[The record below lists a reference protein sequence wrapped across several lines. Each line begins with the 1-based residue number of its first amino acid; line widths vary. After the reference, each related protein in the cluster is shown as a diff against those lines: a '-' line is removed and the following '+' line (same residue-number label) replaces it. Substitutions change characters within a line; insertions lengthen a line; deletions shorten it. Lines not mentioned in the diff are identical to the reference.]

1 MQVTRTFDI
10 LTAFKKK
17 WPGKQD
23 ALASKQNGE
32 WRRYSISEYTEM
44 VSLFSYGLLSM
55 GFKKGDKIATIS
67 NNRPEW
73 NFADMGM
80 SSVGVVHV
88 PIYPTISD
96 EEFKYI
102 LTHSDARMLI
112 VSDKSLYT
120 RLKPISESISSLEK
134 LYTFNQI
141 EEVPNYNEI
150 IDLGKQ
156 NSEKYKEELKTISEG
171 IDPNDMVSII
181 YTSGTTGVSK
191 GVMLSHDNIIS
202 NVRAVD
208 PRFNITSN
216 FRVLSFLPLCHIYE
230 RMVNYIY
237 QYKGVSIYYAE
248 NMGTIADNLKE
259 LKINIFV
266 TVPRLLERVYDKII
280 GKGKDLKGIKKMIF
294 FWAVSLGLKYQ
305 DTGNSWWYNFRLNI
319 ARKLIFSKW
328 QQALGG
334 DIRFIMTG
342 GAALQVRLARIFWAA
357 NIPVLEGYGLTE
369 TSPVLAVNYFEE
381 PDNIRFGTVG
391 RPLDNV
397 EIKIAEDGEILAKGP
412 NIMLGYY
419 KEPEQTSDVIDQDG
433 WFHTGDIGKIVD
445 DKFLKITDRKKEI
458 FKTSSGKY
466 IAPQVIENKL
476 KESLFIDQAMVVGE
490 NEKFVSA
497 LISPNF
503 EFLHNWCS
511 IHKVNFRD
519 NSELIRIPEVAARY
533 QKEVN
538 KINKTLGATEQI
550 KRFRLVHEE
559 WSPLTGELSPT
570 LKLRRSIIYKK
581 YDHLMQEI
589 FRYNGVKD
597 EAELLDRMKK
607 KQNNNNPV
615 NNK

>member
-10 LTAFKKK
+10 LDAFKEK
-17 WPGKQD
+17 WPDKQD
-23 ALASKQNGE
+23 ALASKTSGE
-32 WRRYSISEYTEM
+32 WRRYSIAEYAELARN
-44 VSLFSYGLLSM
+44 VSYGLLSL

-80 SSVGVVHV
+80 SAVGAVHV

-120 RLKPISESISSLEK
+120 RLKPIADSIPEIEK
-134 LYTFNQI
+134 FYTFNEVEGAPNFLELI
-141 EEVPNYNEI
+141 E
-150 IDLGKQ
+150 LGKQ
-156 NSEKYKEELKTISEG
+156 NADKYRDELVKVKES
-171 IDPNDMVSII
+171 IDPGELVSII

-191 GVMLSHDNIIS
+191 GVMLSHNNIVS
-202 NVRAVD
+202 NVKTVD
-208 PRFNITSN
+208 PRFNITSD

-248 NMGTIADNLKE
+248 SMATIADNLRE
-259 LKINIFV
+259 LKVNLFV

-280 GKGKDLKGIKKMIF
+280 GKGKDLKGIKKSLF

-305 DTGNSWWYNFRLNI
+305 DTGNSWWYNFRLKI

-334 DIRFIMTG
+334 KIEFIMTG
-342 GAALQVRLARIFWAA
+342 GAAIQVRLARIFWAA
-357 NIPVLEGYGLTE
+357 GIPVLEGYGLTE

-381 PDNIRFGTVG
+381 PGNVRFGTVG
-391 RPLDNV
+391 PPVDNT
-397 EIKIAEDGEILAKGP
+397 EIRIAEDGEILAKGP
-412 NIMLGYY
+412 GIMLGYY
-419 KEPEQTSDVIDQDG
+419 KDPDQTAQAIDKDG
-433 WFHTGDIGKIVD
+433 WFHTGDIGVMEEN
-445 DKFLKITDRKKEI
+445 KFLKITDRKKEI

-466 IAPQVIENKL
+466 IAPQVIENKI

-497 LISPNF
+497 IIVPNF

-511 IHKVNFRD
+511 IHKVNYRD
-519 NSELIRIPEVAARY
+519 NEELIRVPDVMARF
-533 QKEVN
+533 QREITE
-538 KINKTLGATEQI
+538 INAKLGVTEQI

-559 WSPLTGELSPT
+559 WTPISGELSPT
-570 LKLRRSIIYKK
+570 LKLRRNVVYEK

-589 FRYNGVKD
+589 YGHSSTKD
-597 EAELLDRMKK
+597 EAELLERMKK
-607 KQNNNNPV
+607 KAGTNSV
-615 NNK
+615 NKKQ

>member
-1 MQVTRTFDI
+1 MEVTRTFDI
-10 LTAFKKK
+10 LTAFEKK
-17 WPGKQD
+17 WPDKQD

-32 WRRYSISEYTEM
+32 WRKYNISEYSEM
-44 VSLFSYGLLSM
+44 ARNFSYGLLSM
-55 GFKKGDKIATIS
+55 GLKKEDKIATIS

-73 NFADMGM
+73 NIADMGM
-80 SSVGVVHV
+80 SGVGVVHV

-102 LTHSDARMLI
+102 LTHSDAKILI

-120 RLKPISESISSLEK
+120 RLKPISDGIPNIAK
-134 LYTFNQI
+134 LFTFNQI
-141 EEVPNYNEI
+141 EGAANYSDI
-150 IDLGKQ
+150 IELGKQ
-156 NSEKYKEELKTISEG
+156 NADKYKEELERIKES

-191 GVMLSHDNIIS
+191 GVMLSHNNIIS
-202 NVRAVD
+202 NVKSVD
-208 PRFNITSN
+208 PRFNITPE

-248 NMGTIADNLKE
+248 SMATIADNLRE
-259 LKINIFV
+259 LKINLFV

-280 GKGKDLKGIKKMIF
+280 GKGKDLKGIKKTIF

-305 DTGNSWWYNFRLNI
+305 DTGNSWWYNFRLKI

-334 DIRFIMTG
+334 EIQFIMTG
-342 GAALQVRLARIFWAA
+342 GAAIQVRLARIFWAA

-381 PDNIRFGTVG
+381 PDNVRFGTVG
-391 RPLDNV
+391 PPVNNV
-397 EIKIAEDGEILAKGP
+397 EIKIAEDGEILARGP

-419 KEPEQTSDVIDQDG
+419 KNPEQTAEVIDQDG
-433 WFHTGDIGKIVD
+433 WFHTGDIGVMVEN
-445 DKFLKITDRKKEI
+445 KFLKITDRKKEI

-466 IAPQVIENKL
+466 IAPQIIENQL
-476 KESLFIDQAMVVGE
+476 KESLFIDQAMILGE

-497 LISPNF
+497 LIVPNF

-511 IHKVNFRD
+511 IHKVNYRD
-519 NSELIRIPEVAARY
+519 NIELISTPEVIDRY
-533 QKEVN
+533 KRE
-538 KINKTLGATEQI
+538 INELNICMGVTEQI

-559 WSPLTGELSPT
+559 WSPLSGELSPT
-570 LKLRRSIIYKK
+570 LKLRRNIVHEK
-581 YDHLMQEI
+581 YSHLIQEI
-589 FRYNGVKD
+589 YGHGGVKD
-597 EAELLDRMKK
+597 EAEFLEKMKK
-607 KQNNNNPV
+607 KASSYKGDQ
-615 NNK
+615 K

>member
-10 LTAFKKK
+10 LTSFKQK
-17 WPGKQD
+17 WPDKED

-32 WRRYSISEYTEM
+32 WRRYSISEYSEL
-44 VSLFSYGLLSM
+44 VRLFSCGLLSM
-55 GFKKGDKIATIS
+55 GFRKGDKIATIS

-80 SSVGVVHV
+80 SSIGVVHV

-112 VSDKSLYT
+112 VSDKSLYA
-120 RLKPISESISSLEK
+120 RLKPISDSIPALK
-134 LYTFNQI
+134 NLYTFNQI
-141 EEVPNYNEI
+141 EGAPNYAEI
-150 IDLGKQ
+150 IGLGKK
-156 NSEKYKEELKTISEG
+156 NSDKYGQELEKIKES
-171 IDPNDMVSII
+171 IDPGDMVSII

-191 GVMLSHDNIIS
+191 GVILSHDNIIS
-202 NVRAVD
+202 NVKAVD
-208 PRFNITSN
+208 PRFKITHE

-248 NMGTIADNLKE
+248 SMATIADNLRE
-259 LKINIFV
+259 LKINLFV

-280 GKGKDLKGIKKMIF
+280 GKGKDLSGIKKMIF
-294 FWAVSLGLKYQ
+294 FWAVSLGLKYR
-305 DTGNSWWYNFRLNI
+305 DTGNSWWYNFRLKI

-334 DIRFIMTG
+334 EIRFIMTG
-342 GAALQVRLARIFWAA
+342 GAAIQVRLARIFWAA
-357 NIPVLEGYGLTE
+357 GIPVLEGYGLTE

-381 PDNIRFGTVG
+381 PDNVRFGTVG
-391 RPLDNV
+391 PPLTNV
-397 EIKIAEDGEILAKGP
+397 QIKIAEDGEILAKGP

-419 KEPEQTSDVIDQDG
+419 KDPEQTARVIDGDG
-433 WFHTGDIGKIVD
+433 WFHTGDIGIMEEG
-445 DKFLKITDRKKEI
+445 KFLKITDRKKEI

-466 IAPQVIENKL
+466 IAPQVIENKI

-497 LISPNF
+497 LIVPNF

-519 NSELIRIPEVAARY
+519 NSDLIKIPEVIARF
-533 QKEVN
+533 QRE
-538 KINKTLGATEQI
+538 INEINSGLGMTEQI
-550 KRFRLVHEE
+550 KRFRLVHDE
-559 WSPLTGELSPT
+559 WSPLSGELSPT
-570 LKLRRSIIYKK
+570 LKLRRNVVYEK
-581 YDHLMQEI
+581 YGHLMQEI
-589 FRYNGVKD
+589 YGHSGVKD
-597 EAELLDRMKK
+597 EAELLNRMKK
-607 KQNNNNPV
+607 KAANNQV

>member
-1 MQVTRTFDI
+1 MEITRTFDI
-10 LTAFKKK
+10 LTAFEKK
-17 WPGKQD
+17 WPEKED
-23 ALASKQNGE
+23 ALASKQQGE
-32 WRRYSISEYTEM
+32 WKKYSISEYAGI
-44 VSLFSYGLLSM
+44 VRLFSCGLLSM

-80 SSVGVVHV
+80 SGIGVVHV

-96 EEFKYI
+96 EEFRYI

-112 VSDKSLYT
+112 VSDKTLYD
-120 RLKPISESISSLEK
+120 RLKPVADSIPALEK
-134 LYTFNQI
+134 LYTFNEIEGAPNYSEIIEAGRQNEEKFK
-141 EEVPNYNEI
+141 EEVETI
-150 IDLGKQ
+150 KQ
-156 NSEKYKEELKTISEG
+156 G
-171 IDPNDMVSII
+171 IDPDDLVSII

-191 GVMLSHDNIIS
+191 GVMLCHRNIIS
-202 NVRAVD
+202 NVKAVD
-208 PRFNITSN
+208 PRFLITPDY
-216 FRVLSFLPLCHIYE
+216 RVLSFLPLCHIYE
-230 RMVNYIY
+230 RMVNYMY

-248 NMGTIADNLKE
+248 SMATIADNLKE
-259 LKINIFV
+259 LKVNLFV

-280 GKGKDLKGIKKMIF
+280 GKGKDLKGIKKVLF

-305 DTGNSWWYNFRLNI
+305 DTGNSWWYNFRLGI

-334 DIRFIMTG
+334 NIRFIMTG
-342 GAALQVRLARIFWAA
+342 GAAIQVRLTRIFWAA
-357 NIPVLEGYGLTE
+357 GLPVLEGYGLTE

-381 PDNIRFGTVG
+381 PDNVRFGTVG
-391 RPLDNV
+391 PPLENL
-397 EIKIAEDGEILAKGP
+397 EIRIADDGEILARGP

-419 KEPEQTSDVIDQDG
+419 KNPEQTAEVIDSDG
-433 WFHTGDIGKIVD
+433 WFHTGDIGMMVD

-476 KESLFIDQAMVVGE
+476 KESLFIDQTMVVGE

-519 NSELIRIPEVAARY
+519 NTELIKIPEVIARY
-533 QKEVN
+533 QRE
-538 KINKTLGATEQI
+538 INELNQNLGVTEQI
-550 KRFRLVHEE
+550 KRFRLVQEE
-559 WSPLTGELSPT
+559 WTPASGELSPT
-570 LKLRRSIIYKK
+570 LKLRRKIVYEK

-589 FRYNGVKD
+589 YRHGKEQD
-597 EAELLDRMKK
+597 EAELLDKMKK
-607 KQNNNNPV
+607 KASG
-615 NNK
+615 NKVDKK

>member
-10 LTAFKKK
+10 LTAFEKK

-32 WRRYSISEYTEM
+32 WRRYSISEYAGM

-88 PIYPTISD
+88 PVYPTISD

-141 EEVPNYNEI
+141 EGAPHYSEI
-150 IDLGKQ
+150 TEAGKQ
-156 NSEKYKEELKTISEG
+156 NADKYKEELDSIKKS
-171 IDPNDMVSII
+171 IDPDDMISII

-202 NVRAVD
+202 NVKAVD
-208 PRFNITSN
+208 PRFNITSD

-259 LKINIFV
+259 LKINLFV

-294 FWAVSLGLKYQ
+294 FWAVSLGLKYK
-305 DTGNSWWYNFRLNI
+305 DTGNSRWYNFRLKI

-342 GAALQVRLARIFWAA
+342 GAAIQVRLARIFWAA
-357 NIPVLEGYGLTE
+357 DIPVLEGYGLTE

-381 PDNIRFGTVG
+381 PGNVRFGTVG
-391 RPLDNV
+391 PPLDNV
-397 EIKIAEDGEILAKGP
+397 GIKIAEDGEILAKGP
-412 NIMLGYY
+412 NVMLGYY
-419 KEPEQTSDVIDQDG
+419 KDPEQTERVIDEDG
-433 WFHTGDIGKIVD
+433 WFHTGDIGVIEE

-497 LISPNF
+497 LIVPNF

-519 NSELIRIPEVAARY
+519 NAELIKIPEVVARY
-533 QKEVN
+533 QKEINDLN
-538 KINKTLGATEQI
+538 KNLGVTEQI
-550 KRFRLVHEE
+550 RRFRLVHEE
-559 WSPLTGELSPT
+559 WSPLSGELSPT
-570 LKLRRSIIYKK
+570 LKLRRNVVYKK

-589 FRYNGVKD
+589 YRYSGAKD
-597 EAELLDRMKK
+597 ESELLERMKK
-607 KQNNNNPV
+607 K
-615 NNK
+615 

>member
-10 LTAFKKK
+10 LTAFSQK
-17 WPGKQD
+17 WPGKED

-32 WRRYSISEYTEM
+32 WKKYSISEYAEM
-44 VSLFSYGLLSM
+44 AELFSCGLLSL
-55 GFKKGDKIATIS
+55 GFSKGDKIATIS

-80 SSVGVVHV
+80 SAIGGVHV

-96 EEFKYI
+96 QEFEYI
-102 LTHSDARMLI
+102 LEHSDAGMLI
-112 VSDKSLYT
+112 VSDKYLYT
-120 RLKPISESISSLEK
+120 RLKPVSDKISGLK
-134 LYTFNQI
+134 HLYTFNHI
-141 EEVPNYNEI
+141 ESASNYTEI
-150 IDLGKQ
+150 IELGRK
-156 NSEKYKEELKTISEG
+156 NAEKYKEDLEKIKEG
-171 IDPNDMVSII
+171 INPDDTVSII

-191 GVMLSHDNIIS
+191 GVMLSHNNIIT
-202 NVRAVD
+202 NVKAVD
-208 PRFNITSN
+208 PRFNITPD
-216 FRVLSFLPLCHIYE
+216 FKVLSFLPLCHIYE

-248 NMGTIADNLKE
+248 SMGTIAYNLRE
-259 LKINIFV
+259 LKVNLFV

-280 GKGKDLKGIKKMIF
+280 GKGKDLKGIKKVIF
-294 FWAVSLGLKYQ
+294 FWAVSLGLKYK
-305 DTGNSWWYNFRLNI
+305 DTGNNWWYNLRLKI

-334 DIRFIMTG
+334 EIRFIMTG
-342 GAALQVRLARIFWAA
+342 GAAIQVRLARIFWAA
-357 NIPVLEGYGLTE
+357 GIPVLEGYGLTE

-381 PDNIRFGTVG
+381 PDNVRFGTVG
-391 RPLDNV
+391 PPLDNV

-412 NIMLGYY
+412 NIMKGYY
-419 KEPEQTSDVIDQDG
+419 KDPQQTSEVIDSEG
-433 WFHTGDIGKIVD
+433 WFHTGDIGIITEGR
-445 DKFLKITDRKKEI
+445 FLKITDRKKEI

-466 IAPQVIENKL
+466 IAPQVIENKI

-511 IHKVNFRD
+511 IHKVSFRD
-519 NSELIRIPEVAARY
+519 NTELIKNPQVVARY
-533 QKEVN
+533 QKEINMVN
-538 KINKTLGATEQI
+538 EGLGLTEQI

-559 WSPLTGELSPT
+559 WGPLTGELSPT
-570 LKLRRSIIYKK
+570 LKLRRNVVYDK

-589 FRYNGVKD
+589 YGHSGNKD
-597 EAELLDRMKK
+597 EAEMLDKMRRKTANNSVNKK
-607 KQNNNNPV
+607 
-615 NNK
+615 